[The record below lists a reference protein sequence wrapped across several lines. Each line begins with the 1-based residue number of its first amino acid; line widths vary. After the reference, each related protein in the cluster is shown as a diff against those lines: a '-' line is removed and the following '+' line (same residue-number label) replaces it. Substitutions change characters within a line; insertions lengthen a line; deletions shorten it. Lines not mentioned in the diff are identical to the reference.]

1 MKKLDIIFNPNSIAV
16 IGATN
21 KKGHVGC
28 AFMENLVK
36 GGFKGKTYPINLTK
50 KKIFGIKA
58 YPSVLDVKKKI
69 DLAII
74 ATPAQTV
81 PALVEECGKAGV
93 HGVVIISAG
102 FKEAGKEG
110 ELMSE
115 QILKTAKK
123 YDLKIIGPNCM
134 GFIHPSL
141 KLNATFANQMA
152 VPGKIA
158 FISQSGALGTAILD
172 WALNHNVGFSY
183 FVSIGSM
190 IDVGFS
196 DLLDY
201 FAEDKETE
209 SIIIYMESLDHAQEF
224 LKSATLLTKKKPII
238 VLKAGK
244 SSEGSKAAKSHTGSL
259 TGDDAVFSAAFKE
272 SNILRVDTIGELFDM
287 AEILS
292 KQPKPNGNRL
302 AIITNAGGPG
312 VIATDYLVA
321 NNGTFTNN
329 EASKGV
335 LAKLSD
341 ETIQRLN
348 DVLSPAWSKSNPLD
362 LLGDADALMYKRAVE
377 ECLKDKNV
385 DGILII
391 LTHQAVTDSEEIA
404 KEIVSIS
411 GISENNLSTKS
422 THLSTKQTTLSTKKI
437 NISTSSINY
446 PSKPILAAWMGE
458 EDVETGRAILR
469 KARIPVYDL
478 PEKGVNC
485 FINVYNCSK
494 QEKKELIPLPHA
506 FNPDKEKNKLILQKL
521 VKEKRNIMTEP
532 EAKQFLAN
540 YGIPISGNI
549 ISMNAKANFTKGKIT
564 KTKITKGKAPN
575 AGKLTNSIISISAVD
590 SPEKAV
596 KLALNLGFP
605 VAMKIVSPDII
616 HKTEAGG
623 VKLNLK
629 NQEEVKS
636 AFADIIKS
644 AKKYMPNAK
653 IEGVLIEPMI
663 TKKYELI
670 IGSKKDPIFGHVI
683 IFGFGGIS
691 VEVFKDI
698 NIGLP
703 PLDMAKAKKLIEETK
718 ISTLLKGYRGQKGVD
733 MNELEFTLCKFSQLI
748 IDFPEISEIDIN
760 PFSIDE
766 TGGIVV
772 DAKIILDK
780 EILNKK
786 LIDEYKLLLA
796 KHRK

>member
-1 MKKLDIIFNPNSIAV
+1 MKKLDIIFNPTSIAV

-21 KKGHVGC
+21 KKGHVGY

-50 KKIFGIKA
+50 KKMFGIKA

-69 DLAII
+69 ELAII

-81 PALVEECGKAGV
+81 PALVDECGKAGI

-123 YDLKIIGPNCM
+123 YDMRIIGPNCM

-201 FAEDKETE
+201 FADDKETE

-224 LKSATLLTKKKPII
+224 LKSAVALTKKKPIV

-244 SSEGSKAAKSHTGSL
+244 SIEGSKAAKSHTGSL
-259 TGDDAVFSAAFKE
+259 TGDDGVFSAAFRE

-287 AEILS
+287 AEVLS

-321 NNGTFTNN
+321 NNELAN
-329 EASKGV
+329 KGV

-341 ETIQRLN
+341 ETIKRLN
-348 DVLSPAWSKSNPLD
+348 EILSPAWSKSNPLD
-362 LLGDADALMYKRAVE
+362 LLGDADALMYRRAVE
-377 ECLKDKNV
+377 ECIKDKNV

-391 LTHQAVTDSEEIA
+391 LTHQAVTDSKKIA
-404 KEIVSIS
+404 EEIVSIKGVS
-411 GISENNLSTKS
+411 DNGFST
-422 THLSTKQTTLSTKKI
+422 
-437 NISTSSINY
+437 
-446 PSKPILAAWMGE
+446 KPILAAWMGE

-494 QEKKELIPLPHA
+494 QEKKEQIPLPYA
-506 FNPDKEKNKLILQKL
+506 FTPNKEKNKFILQKL
-521 VKEKRNIMTEP
+521 VKENRNIMTEP

-540 YGIPISGNI
+540 YGIPIYENMIAVNS
-549 ISMNAKANFTKGKIT
+549 KANFTKGKIT
-564 KTKITKGKAPN
+564 KTKIAKGKTAYTGKAINSMPN
-575 AGKLTNSIISISAVD
+575 IYVADNS
-590 SPEKAV
+590 ENAV
-596 KLALNLGFP
+596 KLASNLGFP

-629 NQEEVKS
+629 NQEEVNS

-644 AKKYMPNAK
+644 SKKYMPNAK

-663 TKKYELI
+663 SKKYELI
-670 IGSKKDPIFGHVI
+670 IGSKKDPIFGPVV
-683 IFGFGGIS
+683 IFGFGGTA

-698 NIGLP
+698 NIGLL

-718 ISTLLKGYRGQKGVD
+718 IFILLKGYRGQKGVD
-733 MNELEFTLCKFSQLI
+733 MAELEFILCKFSQLI

-766 TGGIVV
+766 TGGVV
-772 DAKIILDK
+772 IDAKIIFDK
-780 EILNKK
+780 EVLNKK
-786 LIDEYKLLLA
+786 LIDEYAQLLA
-796 KHRK
+796 KHKK

>member
-1 MKKLDIIFNPNSIAV
+1 MKKLDIIFNPKSIAV

-21 KKGHVGC
+21 KKGHVGY

-50 KKIFGIKA
+50 KKIFGIRA
-58 YPSVLDVKKKI
+58 YPSVLDVKKNI

-81 PALVEECGKAGV
+81 PALVDECGKAGI

-123 YDLKIIGPNCM
+123 YNMRIIGPNCM

-141 KLNATFANQMA
+141 RLNATFANQMA

-224 LKSATLLTKKKPII
+224 LKSASALTKKKPIV

-259 TGDDAVFSAAFKE
+259 TGDDAVFSAAFRE
-272 SNILRVDTIGELFDM
+272 SNILRVNTIGELFDM
-287 AEILS
+287 AEVLS

-321 NNGTFTNN
+321 NNGLAN
-329 EASKGV
+329 KGV

-348 DVLSPAWSKSNPLD
+348 NVLSSAWSKSNPLD
-362 LLGDADALMYKRAVE
+362 LLGDANAFMYKRAVE

-404 KEIVSIS
+404 KEIVSITGVS
-411 GISENNLSTKS
+411 DNISTKQANLSTKS
-422 THLSTKQTTLSTKKI
+422 NPLSIKSTNLSAKSINLSTKPIDILT
-437 NISTSSINY
+437 
-446 PSKPILAAWMGE
+446 KPILAAWMGE
-458 EDVETGRAILR
+458 DDVETGRAILR

-494 QEKKELIPLPHA
+494 QEEKEQISLPRA
-506 FNPDKEKNKLILQKL
+506 FMPNKERNKLIIQKL
-521 VKEKRNIMTEP
+521 VKEKRNVMTEP

-540 YGIPISGNI
+540 YGIPISENI
-549 ISMNAKANFTKGKIT
+549 ALLNSKAKIARIRTKANIFKGKTT
-564 KTKITKGKAPN
+564 KAGKAV
-575 AGKLTNSIISISAVD
+575 NSMFNISVAD
-590 SPEKAV
+590 SSEKAV
-596 KLALNLGFP
+596 KFASTLGFP
-605 VAMKIVSPDII
+605 VVMKVVSPDII

-629 NQEEVKS
+629 NQEEVKT

-663 TKKYELI
+663 SKKYELI

-698 NIGLP
+698 NIGLL
-703 PLDMAKAKKLIEETK
+703 PLDMEKAKKLIEETK
-718 ISTLLKGYRGQKGVD
+718 ISVLLKGYRGQKGVD
-733 MNELEFTLCKFSQLI
+733 MAELEFTLCKFSQLI

-780 EILNKK
+780 EVLNKK

>member
-1 MKKLDIIFNPNSIAV
+1 MKKLGIIFNPTSIAL

-21 KKGHVGC
+21 KKGHVGY

-58 YPSVLDVKKKI
+58 YASVLDVKKKI

-81 PALVEECGKAGV
+81 PTLVEECGKAGI

-123 YDLKIIGPNCM
+123 YDMRIIGPNCM

-190 IDVGFS
+190 IDVGFN

-201 FAEDKETE
+201 FSDDKETE
-209 SIIIYMESLDHAQEF
+209 SIIIYMESLDHAHEF
-224 LKSATLLTKKKPII
+224 LKSAGALTKKKPIV

-259 TGDDAVFSAAFKE
+259 TGDDEVFSAAFKE

-287 AEILS
+287 AEVLS
-292 KQPKPNGNRL
+292 KQPKPAGNKL

-321 NNGTFTNN
+321 NNRLAN
-329 EASKGV
+329 KGV

-348 DVLSPAWSKSNPLD
+348 QVLSPAWSKSNPLD

-377 ECLKDKNV
+377 ECIKDKNV

-411 GISENNLSTKS
+411 CISENNLSNKPTNFSTKS
-422 THLSTKQTTLSTKKI
+422 INLQT
-437 NISTSSINY
+437 
-446 PSKPILAAWMGE
+446 KPILAAWMGE
-458 EDVETGRAILR
+458 DDVETGRAILR
-469 KARIPVYDL
+469 KARIPVYDF
-478 PEKGVNC
+478 PEKAVNC
-485 FINVYNCSK
+485 FINVYNCTK
-494 QEKKELIPLPHA
+494 QEKKEQIPLPHS
-506 FNPDKEKNKLILQKL
+506 FTPNKEKNKMIIQKL
-521 VKEKRNIMTEP
+521 VKENRNIMTEP

-540 YGIPISGNI
+540 YEIPVSLNTVLLNSKTNLIKLKT
-549 ISMNAKANFTKGKIT
+549 AKGKIIKL
-564 KTKITKGKAPN
+564 KTAKAGITKKIILTAGKAM
-575 AGKLTNSIISISAVD
+575 NSMFNIYIADNS
-590 SPEKAV
+590 EKAV
-596 KLALNLGFP
+596 KLASSLGFP
-605 VAMKIVSPDII
+605 VVMKIVSPDII

-629 NQEEVKS
+629 SPEEVNS

-644 AKKYMPNAK
+644 AKRYMPNAR

-663 TKKYELI
+663 SKKYELI
-670 IGSKKDPIFGHVI
+670 IGSKKDSIFGPVI
-683 IFGFGGIS
+683 IFGFGGTA
-691 VEVFKDI
+691 VEVYKDI
-698 NIGLP
+698 NIGLL
-703 PLDMAKAKKLIEETK
+703 PLDMTNAKNLIEETK
-718 ISTLLKGYRGQKGVD
+718 ISVLLKGYRGQKGVN
-733 MNELEFTLCKFSQLI
+733 MAELEFILCKFSQLI
-748 IDFPEISEIDIN
+748 MDFPDISEIDIN
-760 PFSIDE
+760 PFGIDE
-766 TGGIVV
+766 TGGIVI

-780 EILNKK
+780 DVLNKK